1 MPKSTYY
8 DNVTLNAG
16 LRNTPYTSPV
26 SVYIALFTIAPG
38 VGGGGTE
45 VTGGSYARQ
54 LVTWTAPS
62 SGSVSNVAD
71 VVFPVASADWGVV
84 VAFAIF
90 DNAVSGNML
99 YFNNL
104 GAARTVLTNDQ
115 VKFPA
120 GQLIVTEA

>member
-1 MPKSTYY
+1 MPKSTYF
-8 DNVTLNAG
+8 DNSMLNAG
-16 LRNTPYTSPV
+16 LRNTPFTSPV
-26 SVYIALFTIAPG
+26 TVYVALFTIAPG

-54 LVTWTAPS
+54 AVTWTVPS
-62 SGSVSNVAD
+62 AGSVSNVAD
-71 VVFPVASADWGVV
+71 VIFPVASADWGVV

-90 DNAVSGNML
+90 DAIASGNML

-104 GAARTVLTNDQ
+104 GASRTVLTSDQ

>member
-1 MPKSTYY
+1 MPKSTFF
-8 DNVTLNAG
+8 DNTMLNAG

-26 SVYIALFTIAPG
+26 SVYVALFTIAPG

-45 VTGGSYARQ
+45 VVGGSYARQ
-54 LVTWTAPS
+54 LVTWTAPV

-71 VVFPVASADWGVV
+71 VIFPIASADWGVV

-90 DNAVSGNML
+90 DNLVSGNML

-104 GAARTVLTNDQ
+104 GASRTVLASDQ